1 MHPAII
7 LFGCFFLL
15 MFAGVP
21 IAASLGLAGTLVIA
35 LAQLGIMAV
44 PTNVYA
50 GIAKYPLLAIP
61 MFVLAGAIFDRSGVA
76 ERLLQFTTA
85 IVGRGRGALA
95 AITILV
101 AMIIGGISGSGPA
114 CTAAVGGVML
124 AAMMREGYPPGF
136 AAAVTAAAGS
146 TDILIP
152 PSVAFIIYSV
162 LVPQATVPALFVGGI
177 LPGLLACVTLIIP
190 SVLLSIRHNFGGTHA
205 AEPRPPLWASFK
217 EAFWALMAPVLILGG
232 MRTGWFTPT
241 EAAVMAVVYGL
252 IVGGLIYRTLGL
264 RDIHQLLIE
273 SAETSAVILIVVGL
287 ASVFA
292 WASSTLGIVDPIS
305 KGLVA
310 LGGGSELGVIFIL
323 MVFLVVV
330 GMFLDGIS
338 IFLIFCPLFVP
349 IAQGF
354 GWDLVWFGVLM
365 TYNIALGQFTPP
377 MAVNLMVSCRL
388 SGAPMEQTVRWAV
401 WLLVFMFMGLV
412 LMILFPAIVTWLP
425 QVLGFM

>member
-1 MHPAII
+1 MLSALI
-7 LFGCFFLL
+7 LFGCFFVL

-21 IAASLGLAGTLVIA
+21 IAASLGLAGTLSIS
-35 LAQLGIMAV
+35 LAGLGIMAV
-44 PTNVYA
+44 PTNVYT

-76 ERLLQFTTA
+76 ERLLNFTTA
-85 IVGRGRGALA
+85 LVGRGRGSLA
-95 AITILV
+95 VITILV

-124 AAMMREGYPPGF
+124 GAMIRGGYPPAF
-136 AAAVTAAAGS
+136 AASVTAAAGS

-162 LVPQATVPALFVGGI
+162 LVPSATVPALFVGGI
-177 LPGLLACVTLIIP
+177 VPGLLACILLIIP
-190 SVLLSIRHNFGGTHA
+190 SVLISFRYGFGEEEA
-205 AEPRPPLWASFK
+205 DRPRPPLWQSFK
-217 EAFWALMAPVLILGG
+217 EAFWALMAPILILGG

-241 EAAVMAVVYGL
+241 EAAVMAVFYGL
-252 IVGGLIYRTLGL
+252 VIGLFIHRTLSL
-264 RDIHQLLIE
+264 RDIHELLVE

-292 WASSTLGIVDPIS
+292 WASSTLGIVDPIARS
-305 KGLVA
+305 LVA
-310 LGGGSELGVIFIL
+310 LGGNSPTIVLGIL
-323 MVFLVVV
+323 MVFLVFV

-338 IFLIFCPLFVP
+338 IFLIFCPLLVP
-349 IAQGF
+349 VAQSF
-354 GWDLVWFGVLM
+354 QWDLVWFGVLL

-388 SGAPMEQTVRWAV
+388 TGAPMEETVRWVV
-401 WLLVFMFMGLV
+401 WLLLFMFLGLLLLIAFPGLV
-412 LMILFPAIVTWLP
+412 LWLP
-425 QVLGFM
+425 KVLGFM